1 MQWELGLRNMPKVAV
16 GGTFQYLHDGHVKL
30 IKKAFEVATDGKV
43 HIGLVSDEMLQKNHN
58 IANYESRRAQLL
70 RYLKEM
76 GFRDDKYEVTKLN
89 EPYGTT
95 FEEDFDY
102 LIISPETYPVALE
115 INSIREKIGKK
126 PLEII
131 YVEYVL
137 AEDEIPI
144 SSTRIAKGEIDKHG
158 RLEKKHES

>member
-1 MQWELGLRNMPKVAV
+1 MPKVAV

-30 IKKAFEVATDGKV
+30 IKKAFEIAKDGKV

-58 IANYESRRAQLL
+58 IENYAGRRAQLL
-70 RYLKEM
+70 WHLKEM
-76 GFRDDKYEVTKLN
+76 EFQEDRYEIIKLN
-89 EPYGTT
+89 DPYGST

-102 LIISPETYPVALE
+102 LIVSPETYPVALK
-115 INSIREKIGKK
+115 INSIREKIGKE

-131 YVEYVL
+131 YIKYVM

-158 RLEKKHES
+158 KLKKKA